1 MMTLFIIIFIL
12 SYGAGSINFTILLFN
27 FLGKED
33 PRLKFSGN
41 AGATN
46 VYRQAGIYWAIAVL
60 VLDMSRAVGIALIAS
75 ILFPQDYIPLIGF
88 GLILGNRFP
97 CFHGFKGGKGVA
109 NYFGFTAAL
118 TPITAV
124 IAGLMWLAVYAIF
137 RIPFIA
143 SFFMVIILAAGTI
156 ISYSSAPLAITGI
169 FITALFIFTSH
180 KKNIVEMIESNKST

>member
-1 MMTLFIIIFIL
+1 MMTLFIFIFIL
-12 SYGAGSINFTILLFN
+12 SYCAGSINFTILLFHL
-27 FLGKED
+27 LGKED

-46 VYRQAGIYWAIAVL
+46 AYRQAGIYWAILVL
-60 VLDMSRAVGIALIAS
+60 VLDMSRAVGIALAA
-75 ILFPQDYIPLIGF
+75 LHLLPQAHVPLIGF

-124 IAGLMWLAVYAIF
+124 IAGLMWLAVYATF
-137 RIPFIA
+137 RIPFIS
-143 SFFMVIILAAGTI
+143 SFLMVIILAAGTM
-156 ISYSSAPLAITGI
+156 ISYSSAPLAITGV
-169 FITALFIFTSH
+169 FITAFFIFISH

>member
-12 SYGAGSINFTILLFN
+12 SYGAGSINFTILLFS
-27 FLGKED
+27 FSGKED

-75 ILFPQDYIPLIGF
+75 ILLPQDYIPLIGF

-137 RIPFIA
+137 RIPFIS

-169 FITALFIFTSH
+169 FITALFIFISH